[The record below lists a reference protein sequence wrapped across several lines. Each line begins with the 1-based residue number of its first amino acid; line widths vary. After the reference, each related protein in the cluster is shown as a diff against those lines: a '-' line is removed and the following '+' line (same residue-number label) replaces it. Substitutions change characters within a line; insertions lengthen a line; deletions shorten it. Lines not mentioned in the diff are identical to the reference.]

1 MQSQHNISN
10 YFTHARIIFRC
21 TYLFKLL
28 QQNSENTLVLI
39 SLMDMFWYI
48 IAGAKFRSSCTFIE
62 QHFFEVFWASTLQE
76 SSIATS
82 CHATCFET
90 KITLQ

>member
-1 MQSQHNISN
+1 MQSQHNKSN
-10 YFTHARIIFRC
+10 YFTHALIIFRC

-48 IAGAKFRSSCTFIE
+48 IAGAKFRSSWVVSKTRNGVTGNAVTRFTNNRVAV
-62 QHFFEVFWASTLQE
+62 HL
-76 SSIATS
+76 
-82 CHATCFET
+82 
-90 KITLQ
+90 

>member
-10 YFTHARIIFRC
+10 YFTHALTIFI
-21 TYLFKLL
+21 YL

-48 IAGAKFRSSCTFIE
+48 IAGAKFRSSCIFIE
-62 QHFFEVFWASTLQE
+62 QRFLKYFGILHFSRVR
-76 SSIATS
+76 
-82 CHATCFET
+82 
-90 KITLQ
+90 